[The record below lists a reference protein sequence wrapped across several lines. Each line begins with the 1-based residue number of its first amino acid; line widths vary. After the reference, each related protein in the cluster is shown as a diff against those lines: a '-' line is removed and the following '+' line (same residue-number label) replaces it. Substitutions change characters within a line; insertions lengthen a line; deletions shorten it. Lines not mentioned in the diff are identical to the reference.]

1 MEFRNSWRGDSEVRE
16 RGGYDAG
23 KGRNGT
29 ERIVQPDE
37 YDMSLLNVP
46 DFILTR
52 PIEMLDR
59 MGPRNVV
66 MLGVEE
72 VE

>member
-1 MEFRNSWRGDSEVRE
+1 MRGRD
-16 RGGYDAG
+16 
-23 KGRNGT
+23 GT

-37 YDMSLLNVP
+37 YDITLLNVP
-46 DFILTR
+46 GFILTR
-52 PIEMLDR
+52 PTEMLDR

>member
-1 MEFRNSWRGDSEVRE
+1 MEFWNSWRGDSEVRGSGE
-16 RGGYDAG
+16 GTMRGRD
-23 KGRNGT
+23 GT

-37 YDMSLLNVP
+37 YDISLLNVP
-46 DFILTR
+46 GFILTR